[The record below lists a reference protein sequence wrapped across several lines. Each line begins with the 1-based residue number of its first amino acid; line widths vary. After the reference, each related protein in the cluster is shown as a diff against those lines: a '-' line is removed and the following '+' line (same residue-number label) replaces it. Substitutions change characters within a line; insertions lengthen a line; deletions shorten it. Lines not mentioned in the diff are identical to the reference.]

1 MNSKINVYNKIDLT
15 GKFKSLENEDWS
27 RKNNKNFSKMH
38 SISSYLAMFSPSLP
52 NFFIKKYSE
61 ESDLVMDNFSG
72 RGTTG
77 LVSRELKRK
86 FIGSDLNPYALV
98 LSRSKIDSYNKE
110 NLILWISKIEK
121 EFSTKSVYFYNKTNQ
136 KKYLE
141 LLSYYSRKTLSQLI
155 FLREKI
161 GVNWRENCSEK
172 NAILAF
178 TLGLMHGP
186 LRKNGESIYF
196 SLDMPNTISMSP
208 NYVKNYSIKNNLIKP
223 NVNVFQ
229 KIIDRIILKYDEKI
243 ISKKFS
249 GTVMENNAIYNNS
262 KIKDNSVQLVITSPP
277 YLSIVNYTVSNW
289 LKLWMLG
296 YERKT
301 LKVEIKLTDNLKL
314 EEYKEFIKNYLNSIY
329 NKIKDNGIVCL
340 VVGDVF
346 DNPLIEEVWKSIE
359 NHVKFKFLEIYIDNK
374 YSQNFKST
382 NLLNSRKGKDTI
394 IEKVLVLKKH
404 QC

>member
-1 MNSKINVYNKIDLT
+1 
-15 GKFKSLENEDWS
+15 
-27 RKNNKNFSKMH
+27 
-38 SISSYLAMFSPSLP
+38 
-52 NFFIKKYSE
+52 
-61 ESDLVMDNFSG
+61 
-72 RGTTG
+72 
-77 LVSRELKRK
+77 
-86 FIGSDLNPYALV
+86 
-98 LSRSKIDSYNKE
+98 
-110 NLILWISKIEK
+110 
-121 EFSTKSVYFYNKTNQ
+121 
-136 KKYLE
+136 
-141 LLSYYSRKTLSQLI
+141 
-155 FLREKI
+155 
-161 GVNWRENCSEK
+161 
-172 NAILAF
+172 
-178 TLGLMHGP
+178 
-186 LRKNGESIYF
+186 
-196 SLDMPNTISMSP
+196 
-208 NYVKNYSIKNNLIKP
+208 
-223 NVNVFQ
+223 
-229 KIIDRIILKYDEKI
+229 
-243 ISKKFS
+243 
-249 GTVMENNAIYNNS
+249 MENNAIYNNS

-382 NLLNSRKGKDTI
+382 NLLNSRKGKATI